1 LPQTIVPII
10 FTNHASQAMKDI
22 PQELIDQICGHLS
35 AADLQVAY
43 YVSTKF
49 RRAAED
55 QAERHRHES
64 FDLTEENTK
73 TFIAYYSGFRLRYLE
88 YVYFDLNFPD
98 PNSKGYGCRESIAEQ
113 HERDEVLTEQLC
125 HLFETLAVVEELA
138 GNANLGRYKL
148 TIDCVSPAWIDD
160 VCIHRMHAQWRT
172 HLLSPQTLPNAASV
186 CSFRLKNA
194 DAGVKLDYRIVVD
207 LLAHLPNVEY
217 LDFQTGAGEWYPSY
231 EDIESTELFQW
242 DYDGTRRDTRHGLR
256 EAVQSLDIPSQL
268 KQLELDFFCPGA
280 REAMTIHHYNAQP
293 NLVSPASR
301 DPFSTS
307 LRILSYH
314 LQEICLRV
322 QADDSLFW
330 PDDGS
335 TPTWPHLQRVFIMF
349 HMVAPSGAWYF
360 DGPKGEGGELIG
372 YELDDSAYAPV
383 EVNDDMGDP
392 DCEDVTAD
400 DLCFDSYSYFNFRVR
415 PNNEVLRPFLS
426 SFAKAA
432 ANMPDLRQAI
442 LWSPL
447 KWNIHGGGDDYPP
460 SMFDYFAPPESSD
473 LAWGLA
479 YYVPTAGGAFRTN
492 PGEAC
497 CKTRQIWWKVGEWR
511 PDLELHAS
519 FQEIGRTR
527 YGKGLK
533 EHWEDDAYGTG
544 LVPADMFNFWT
555 PET

>member
-1 LPQTIVPII
+1 
-10 FTNHASQAMKDI
+10 
-22 PQELIDQICGHLS
+22 
-35 AADLQVAY
+35 
-43 YVSTKF
+43 
-49 RRAAED
+49 
-55 QAERHRHES
+55 
-64 FDLTEENTK
+64 
-73 TFIAYYSGFRLRYLE
+73 
-88 YVYFDLNFPD
+88 
-98 PNSKGYGCRESIAEQ
+98 
-113 HERDEVLTEQLC
+113 
-125 HLFETLAVVEELA
+125 
-138 GNANLGRYKL
+138 
-148 TIDCVSPAWIDD
+148 
-160 VCIHRMHAQWRT
+160 
-172 HLLSPQTLPNAASV
+172 
-186 CSFRLKNA
+186 
-194 DAGVKLDYRIVVD
+194 
-207 LLAHLPNVEY
+207 
-217 LDFQTGAGEWYPSY
+217 
-231 EDIESTELFQW
+231 
-242 DYDGTRRDTRHGLR
+242 
-256 EAVQSLDIPSQL
+256 
-268 KQLELDFFCPGA
+268 
-280 REAMTIHHYNAQP
+280 
-293 NLVSPASR
+293 
-301 DPFSTS
+301 
-307 LRILSYH
+307 
-314 LQEICLRV
+314 
-322 QADDSLFW
+322 
-330 PDDGS
+330 
-335 TPTWPHLQRVFIMF
+335 
-349 HMVAPSGAWYF
+349 
-360 DGPKGEGGELIG
+360 
-372 YELDDSAYAPV
+372 
-383 EVNDDMGDP
+383 
-392 DCEDVTAD
+392 VTAD